1 MRLKELHVENWGP
14 HENLTCDLDS
24 PMTGIIGAN
33 GKGKSCLLTAIS
45 YAVTGVL
52 PFAKERYIR
61 EYDPENPERSTK
73 AYKAVVRLKFEVN
86 GQEGEI
92 TRTIWDAGTSRSL
105 KYAGCTHTKQADV
118 DGLMEELMG
127 ADKAAL
133 QNAVFIK
140 QGELTEL
147 IQGTPATRQEI
158 FRRLMNLNFLS
169 IRADDV
175 KSKLRLLDARGAV
188 DNSELIDSLKS
199 SLTENEKKQKETAD
213 KVAPLEKVM
222 AEKDKVEELDRQLQE
237 FNNLR
242 TRRDTLQEL
251 AYKNTEAI
259 AKINAEWGDENS
271 IEEKRSEAAHAE
283 VKWNGVTMAHM
294 KLEALQRTLTTGPEK
309 RLKEH
314 TEAVEKLSSMYSMDI
329 INAWIKV
336 LLLVDGFDDV
346 TDEITRLNFELEEKQ
361 KDITNVTEDK
371 ESLKVQYDG
380 VVDHI
385 RETKDKIA
393 ANELQQSIL
402 SGDTKETIC
411 PTCGNPFSKEHLLKE
426 LKVENEADAMVQL
439 AHIHAFLQEDEAN
452 ANLSLANMKLVID
465 GKDKEITTINNRIAI
480 IKSELDRYQKLMA
493 DDMTEVTKCKPDAP
507 IIVNGMRVLDPY
519 GITHADRAVAIKE
532 LSDQR
537 EELRMIERN
546 MLTDEE
552 LANVKSEIQK
562 LHDEIELQEKIA
574 GDTPAPEATEKAQ
587 QARESMLTLTRKLNE
602 LTQCKETLAK
612 TNAEIE
618 EVLEKVSI
626 AGQESMNL
634 NDYLCGLMDPLPCC
648 QGDLQLE
655 TNGAV
660 RKFAVVRDEYVHLM
674 ADLKMY
680 TELIDKDRQ
689 RLAAA
694 EADRDKVKKIN
705 ETAKSLRLI
714 ADMLSREGL
723 PAAFMQEVFSQLT
736 LMVQYFLSQ
745 MEANFTVRVDETR
758 PCSFLFQ
765 NENGYELPQES
776 LSGGQ
781 AVRLALAMLLSA
793 QRLILPEVGLLILD
807 EPTSHVD
814 ADGVENMRMLFQ
826 NIATVLQNAGMQLIV
841 VDHNPALQSGFV
853 KSIML

>member
-105 KYAGCTHTKQADV
+105 KYAGCTHTKQAEV

-188 DNSELIDSLKS
+188 DNSELIDSLKA
-199 SLTENEKKQKETAD
+199 SLKENEKKQNETAD
-213 KVAPLEKVM
+213 EVAPLEKVM
-222 AEKDKVEELDRQLQE
+222 AEKSKVEELDKQLMAY
-237 FNNLR
+237 NNLR
-242 TRRDTLQEL
+242 TKRDTLQEV
-251 AYKNTEAI
+251 AHNAKEAI
-259 AKINAEWGDENS
+259 AKITAEYGEEKT
-271 IEEKRSEAAHAE
+271 IEENRSKAAHDE
-283 VKWNGVTMAHM
+283 VKYNGIYQASA
-294 KLEALQRTLTTGPEK
+294 KLDGLNRMLETGPK
-309 RLKEH
+309 QRLKVH
-314 TEAVEKLSSMYSMDI
+314 TEAVSKCEGLHSLEVID
-329 INAWIKV
+329 AWRTALKQANE
-336 LLLVDGFDDV
+336 LNTV
-346 TDEITRLNFELEEKQ
+346 TDDTTRLDLVITEKQAELEESRKNVEARKQ
-361 KDITNVTEDK
+361 QYE
-371 ESLKVQYDG
+371 ESV
-380 VVDHI
+380 
-385 RETKDKIA
+385 ETCRRIQEILA
-393 ANELQQSIL
+393 ANELQMIIMR
-402 SGDTKETIC
+402 GEEAERIC
-411 PTCGNPFSKEHLLKE
+411 PTCGSKLTKEHLIHE
-426 LKVENEADAMVQL
+426 LEADDADDAMVKLEGIRDQMQ
-439 AHIHAFLQEDEAN
+439 AQDAA
-452 ANLSLANMKLVID
+452 ANLELENLKLAVKAA
-465 GKDKEITTINNRIAI
+465 E
-480 IKSELDRYQKLMA
+480 S
-493 DDMTEVTKCKPDAP
+493 EVTHISNGIAAAKAEQQQSMKTAAALMESIAAAKLTSP
-507 IIVNGMRVLDPY
+507 IVVNGVRTLDP
-519 GITHADRAVAIKE
+519 HSLNQAERAQVI
-532 LSDQR
+532 
-537 EELRMIERN
+537 
-546 MLTDEE
+546 
-552 LANVKSEIQK
+552 
-562 LHDEIELQEKIA
+562 
-574 GDTPAPEATEKAQ
+574 
-587 QARESMLTLTRKLNE
+587 NE
-602 LTQCKETLAK
+602 LTQEEAEVRNLAKNILTPAELENVRTELEKLKAEIKEQEQIIGDCDILEAHKQADEAREKMLELSRKLDELNHCKESYAK
-612 TNAEIE
+612 TSKEIE
-618 EVLEKVSI
+618 SVMEEVSI
-626 AGQESMNL
+626 ARQESENL
-634 NDYLCGLMDPLPCC
+634 NDYLMRLMRPLKCL
-648 QGDLQLE
+648 QGNLQVE
-655 TNGAV
+655 TDGAV
-660 RKFAVVRDEYVHLM
+660 RKFAVVRDEYVRLM

-680 TELIDKDRQ
+680 TELIDKDRE

-694 EADRDKVKKIN
+694 EADRDKVRKIN
-705 ETAKSLRLI
+705 DTAKNLRLI

-765 NENGYELPQES
+765 NEDGYELPQES

-853 KSIML
+853 KSITL

>member
-1 MRLKELHVENWGP
+1 M
-14 HENLTCDLDS
+14 
-24 PMTGIIGAN
+24 
-33 GKGKSCLLTAIS
+33 
-45 YAVTGVL
+45 
-52 PFAKERYIR
+52 
-61 EYDPENPERSTK
+61 
-73 AYKAVVRLKFEVN
+73 
-86 GQEGEI
+86 
-92 TRTIWDAGTSRSL
+92 
-105 KYAGCTHTKQADV
+105 
-118 DGLMEELMG
+118 
-127 ADKAAL
+127 
-133 QNAVFIK
+133 
-140 QGELTEL
+140 
-147 IQGTPATRQEI
+147 
-158 FRRLMNLNFLS
+158 
-169 IRADDV
+169 

-188 DNSELIDSLKS
+188 DNSELIDSIKS

-251 AYKNTEAI
+251 AYKNKEAI
-259 AKINAEWGDENS
+259 AKINAEWGDEKS

-283 VKWNGVTMAHM
+283 VKWSGVTMAHM
-294 KLEALQRTLTTGPEK
+294 KLEGLQRTLTTGPEK
-309 RLKEH
+309 RLKDH
-314 TEAVEKLSSMYSMDI
+314 SDAVEKLSATYSMDVLD
-329 INAWIKV
+329 AWIKV

-346 TDEITRLNFELEEKQ
+346 TDEITRLNLEIDEKKAELE
-361 KDITNVTEDK
+361 NVTADRKGLHDQHNEAVEHLRNMKDAIASN
-371 ESLKVQYDG
+371 EIQQRVMQG
-380 VVDHI
+380 NHGEVV
-385 RETKDKIA
+385 
-393 ANELQQSIL
+393 
-402 SGDTKETIC
+402 C
-411 PTCGNPFSKEHLLKE
+411 PTCGNLLSKEHLIKE
-426 LKVENEADAMVQL
+426 LHVDDEGSAMVK
-439 AHIHAFLQEDEAN
+439 LQEIADSLSKEETASVLSIE
-452 ANLSLANMKLVID
+452 NLKLAVYE
-465 GKDKEITTINNRIAI
+465 KDKEITAINNRIAI
-480 IKSELDRYQKLMA
+480 INSELERYQKLMA
-493 DDMTEVTKCKPDAP
+493 DDMAEVTKCKPDTP
-507 IIVNGMRVLDPY
+507 IVVNGTRVLDPY

-532 LSDQR
+532 LSDKR
-537 EELRMIERN
+537 DALRMVERN
-546 MLTDEE
+546 ILTDAE
-552 LANVKSEIQK
+552 LSNVKEEIQK
-562 LHDEIELQEKIA
+562 LRDEIDLQEKVA

-602 LTQCKETLAK
+602 LTQCQESLEK
-612 TNAEIE
+612 TNKEIAE
-618 EVLEKVSI
+618 LAEKISV
-626 AGQESMNL
+626 AGQESMNMS
-634 NDYLCGLMDPLPCC
+634 DYLNRLMAGLPCL
-648 QGDLQLE
+648 QGNPQVE
-655 TNGAV
+655 TSGAV
-660 RKFAVVRDEYVHLM
+660 RKFAVVRDEYVRLM

-680 TELIDKDRQ
+680 TELTTKDRE

-705 ETAKSLRLI
+705 ETAKNLRLI

-765 NENGYELPQES
+765 NEDGYELPQES